1 MDIKKQMAVEAYI
14 KSFGIVTKAAKVA
27 DIDRSTFY
35 EWLKNDTE
43 FKHAIDNAQHE
54 EYQLDFAE
62 NALMEM
68 IKAKNVAATIFFLKT
83 KGRNRGYIERLD
95 VNNSFEAMPEVII
108 LPASTAKPPV
118 YDEADIIDPTEQ

>member
-1 MDIKKQMAVEAYI
+1 MELKKQIAVDAYI
-14 KSFGIVTKAAKVA
+14 RSFGIVTKAAKVA
-27 DIDRSTFY
+27 EISRVTFY
-35 EWLKNDTE
+35 DWLNTDKE